1 MPKVRLARAARADL
15 VEIWTYLA
23 TEHEAAADRLLDR
36 IGAKLELLARS
47 PDLGRRR
54 DELRPSLRSLAVG
67 DYILF
72 YQVAGRT
79 VTVVR
84 VLHGSRDLESL
95 FAR

>member
-1 MPKVRLARAARADL
+1 MSRVRLARAARTDL
-15 VEIWTYLA
+15 IEIWSYLA
-23 TEHEAAADRLLDR
+23 AENEPAADRLLNR
-36 IGAKLELLARS
+36 IAAKLQLLTQS

-54 DELRPSLRSLAVG
+54 DELAASLRSIPVG

-95 FAR
+95 FEI